1 MQTAKGTATELPQF
15 PLQRLPRITLQKFYI
30 LGMRG
35 SAEVCFPPRWR
46 LCRWTAVQ
54 QPHPTP
60 TPPPSHST
68 IQLESTSMSLWR
80 CDLDPPDSPWRFFL
94 SHRWPMYCSL
104 GKSCVPYPRRHISR
118 LGCSLWFCEGKT
130 YLRARQ
136 KLEQVTAV
144 CRLIFLCGF
153 KSETCCWKLPDRNK

>member
-60 TPPPSHST
+60 TPPPVSLHNPAGEHFN
-68 IQLESTSMSLWR
+68 ESLAMWFRSSWQSMEI
-80 CDLDPPDSPWRFFL
+80 FFK
-94 SHRWPMYCSL
+94 P
-104 GKSCVPYPRRHISR
+104 
-118 LGCSLWFCEGKT
+118 
-130 YLRARQ
+130 
-136 KLEQVTAV
+136 QVTHV
-144 CRLIFLCGF
+144 LQFGQILCPLSSQTHLTSWLQSLILRRQNVSP
-153 KSETCCWKLPDRNK
+153 SEAETWAGDSCL